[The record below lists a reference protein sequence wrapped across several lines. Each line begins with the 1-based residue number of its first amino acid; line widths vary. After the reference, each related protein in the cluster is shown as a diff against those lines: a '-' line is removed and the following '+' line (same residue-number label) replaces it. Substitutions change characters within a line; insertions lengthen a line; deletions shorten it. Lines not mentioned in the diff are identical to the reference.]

1 MLYCSTLRRGV
12 RRETREKQEGA
23 GMEEN
28 KGAFEEQKIEPTA
41 AETAQPAEQQSV
53 ESATAGGKRLA
64 KGGKKRGWLV
74 AGVVFGV
81 LAAAYLGL
89 GAWVVGAQRFYPNTS
104 VNGVACGGMTV
115 QELAARLNENAEK
128 ARNGDVSFVLP
139 NGMEIAH
146 IFFDDVPTAD
156 HTPCAEWA
164 FAHRGSGQDNILT
177 AGAKYLRA
185 LSVPEEI
192 IAGPEGKATDALLE
206 LAHLACGGIP
216 CEPVEFSIELT
227 ADDRVCATKPMD
239 GRKMTDRAEAQIADA
254 LFRAYFGGGEPT
266 VYTLEPVT
274 QDNADG
280 AYEVVPARPV
290 DLAAEREQLVGEKVN
305 ASYNIENGKIL
316 PSHVGVHFTLADLQ
330 SAYDAAEPCEV
341 FTVKAAVERPEVTTE
356 QLTEGLF
363 RDELSS
369 YTTRVGGAPGRHK
382 NVQITA
388 ERINGYIL
396 NAGDTM
402 KYGPLVTPFTA
413 ENGYYPAPGYLKGKT
428 VDMIG
433 GGACQASSTLYAA
446 VLYANLEIVQRVNHG
461 YASDYIGLGLDA
473 TVAEGGPEFEF
484 RNDTLYPIKVQA
496 EFFTKNKKDYIKVTL
511 LGTKTDDHYVKMV
524 TEVLS
529 TTPFEE
535 ELVETD
541 ELAPGER
548 KVEQTPYTGYYVKT
562 YRNVYAGDGTLLSST
577 YEATSNYRA
586 RNRIVLVG
594 KAAEPAVGPGPETGV
609 PAGPETETEAPP
621 EAPQEP
627 EGEAALPTE
636 PPAGPEPPAEG

>member
-1 MLYCSTLRRGV
+1 
-12 RRETREKQEGA
+12 
-23 GMEEN
+23 MEEK
-28 KGAFEEQKIEPTA
+28 KGAFEERKNEPA
-41 AETAQPAEQQSV
+41 AETVLSERENADAARAAAPQSV
-53 ESATAGGKRLA
+53 ESAAAGGKRLA
-64 KGGKKRGWLV
+64 KSGKKGRIV
-74 AGVVFGV
+74 ALAILGV
-81 LAAAYLGL
+81 LAAYLGL

-104 VNGVACGGMTV
+104 VNGVVCGGMTV

-128 ARNGDVSFVLP
+128 ARSSHVRFVLP
-139 NGMEIAH
+139 DGMEIAH
-146 IFFDDVPTAD
+146 ISFADVPQAD

-164 FAHRGSGQDNILT
+164 FTYRGCGKDNILT
-177 AGAKYLRA
+177 AGARYLHA
-185 LSVPEEI
+185 LSAPEEI
-192 IAGPEGKATDALLE
+192 ITGSEERSTEALLE
-206 LAHLACGGIP
+206 LARFACGGIP

-227 ADDRVCATKPMD
+227 DDDRICATKPMD
-239 GRKMTDRAEAQIADA
+239 GRKATDRAETQITDA
-254 LFRAYFGGGEPT
+254 LFRAYFGGGGPT
-266 VYTLEPVT
+266 EYTLEPVT

-280 AYEVVPARPV
+280 AYEIVPAQAV
-290 DLAAEREQLVGEKVN
+290 DLAAERERLVGEKVN
-305 ASYNIENGKIL
+305 ASYDIENAKIV
-316 PSHVGVHFTLADLQ
+316 PSRAGVHFTLKDLQ
-330 SAYDAAEPCEV
+330 SAYDAAAPCEI
-341 FTVKAAVERPEVTTE
+341 FTVRASVERPEVTTE
-356 QLTEGLF
+356 ALEECLF

-446 VLYANLEIVQRVNHG
+446 VLDANLEIVQRVNHG
-461 YASDYIGLGLDA
+461 FASDYIGLGLDA

-511 LGTKTDDHYVKMV
+511 LGTKTDDHYVKLV

-535 ELVETD
+535 EFVETD
-541 ELAPGER
+541 ELAPGEQ
-548 KVEQTPYTGYYVKT
+548 KVEQTAYTGYYVKT
-562 YRNVYAGDGTLLSST
+562 HRNVYAGDGTLLSST

-594 KAAEPAVGPGPETGV
+594 KAAEPAVGPGPETDG
-609 PAGPETETEAPP
+609 PAGPEAENETPP
-621 EAPQEP
+621 ETPPEMPQ
-627 EGEAALPTE
+627 
-636 PPAGPEPPAEG
+636 GPEQGQTPPAEPTPPAEA

>member
-1 MLYCSTLRRGV
+1 MRRG
-12 RRETREKQEGA
+12 TRKKQEGA
-23 GMEEN
+23 EMEEN
-28 KGAFEEQKIEPTA
+28 KGAFEEQKIEGTAA
-41 AETAQPAEQQSV
+41 AETAQPGGPQS
-53 ESATAGGKRLA
+53 AGGKRLA
-64 KGGKKRGWLV
+64 KGGKKGRII
-74 AGVVFGV
+74 AGIVLGV

-115 QELAARLNENAEK
+115 QEFAARLNENAEK
-128 ARNGDVSFVLP
+128 ARGSSVSFVLP
-139 NGMEIAH
+139 DGMEIAH
-146 IFFDDVPTAD
+146 ISFDDVPQAD

-164 FAHRGSGQDNILT
+164 FTNRGCGKDSILT
-177 AGAKYLRA
+177 AGARYLHA
-185 LSVPEEI
+185 LSAPEEI
-192 IAGPEGKATDALLE
+192 ITGSEERSTDALLE
-206 LAHLACGGIP
+206 LAHFACGGIP

-227 ADDRVCATKPMD
+227 DDDRICATKPMD
-239 GRKMTDRAEAQIADA
+239 GRKATDRAETQIADA
-254 LFRAYFGGGEPT
+254 LFRAYFGGGEPAE
-266 VYTLEPVT
+266 YTLEPVT

-280 AYEVVPARPV
+280 AYEVVPARPA
-290 DLAAEREQLVGEKVN
+290 DLTAERERLVGEKVN
-305 ASYNIENGKIL
+305 ASYDMESGKIV

-330 SAYDAAEPCEV
+330 SAYDAAQPCEV
-341 FTVKAAVERPEVTTE
+341 FTVRASVERPEVTTE
-356 QLTEGLF
+356 ALEKCLF

-382 NVQITA
+382 NVELTA

-496 EFFTKNKKDYIKVTL
+496 EFFTKDKKDYIKVTL

-577 YEATSNYRA
+577 YEATSNYRM

-594 KAAEPAVGPGPETGV
+594 KAAEPAVGPGPETGG
-609 PAGPETETEAPP
+609 PAETETGTGAPP

-627 EGEAALPTE
+627 EAGTDAPPLE
-636 PPAGPEPPAEG
+636 PPAAPEPPAEA

>member
-1 MLYCSTLRRGV
+1 
-12 RRETREKQEGA
+12 
-23 GMEEN
+23 
-28 KGAFEEQKIEPTA
+28 
-41 AETAQPAEQQSV
+41 
-53 ESATAGGKRLA
+53 
-64 KGGKKRGWLV
+64 
-74 AGVVFGV
+74 
-81 LAAAYLGL
+81 
-89 GAWVVGAQRFYPNTS
+89 
-104 VNGVACGGMTV
+104 MTV

-128 ARNGDVSFVLP
+128 ARGSSVRFVLP
-139 NGMEIAH
+139 DGMEIAH
-146 IFFDDVPTAD
+146 MSFDDVPQAD

-164 FAHRGSGQDNILT
+164 FTYRGCGKDSILT
-177 AGAKYLRA
+177 AGARYLRA
-185 LSVPEEI
+185 LSAPEEI
-192 IAGPEGKATDALLE
+192 ITGSEERSTDALLE
-206 LAHLACGGIP
+206 LAHFACGGIS

-227 ADDRVCATKPMD
+227 NDDRICATKPMD
-239 GRKMTDRAEAQIADA
+239 GRKATDRAETQIADA
-254 LFRAYFGGGEPT
+254 LFRAYFGGGEPAE
-266 VYTLEPVT
+266 YTLEPVT

-290 DLAAEREQLVGEKVN
+290 DLAAEREKLVGEKVN
-305 ASYNIENGKIL
+305 ASYDIENGKVV
-316 PSHVGVHFTLADLQ
+316 PSRVGVHFTLADLQ
-330 SAYDAAEPCEV
+330 SAYDAAAPCEI
-341 FTVKAAVERPEVTTE
+341 FTVRASVERPEVTTE
-356 QLTEGLF
+356 ALEECLF

-382 NVQITA
+382 NVELTA

-496 EFFTKNKKDYIKVTL
+496 EFFTKDKKDYIKVTL

-577 YEATSNYRA
+577 YEATSNYRM

-594 KAAEPAVGPGPETGV
+594 KAAEPSVGPGPETGG
-609 PAGPETETEAPP
+609 PAETETGTEAPP
-621 EAPQEP
+621 EAPPEP
-627 EGEAALPTE
+627 EAGTDTPPLE
-636 PPAGPEPPAEG
+636 PPAVPEPPAEA

>member
-1 MLYCSTLRRGV
+1 MRP
-12 RRETREKQEGA
+12 ETREEQEGA

-28 KGAFEEQKIEPTA
+28 RGAFEEQKNEPA
-41 AETAQPAEQQSV
+41 AETAQPERADAAAQSAGPHCA
-53 ESATAGGKRLA
+53 ESAAAGDKRPA
-64 KGGKKRGWLV
+64 KGGKKGGLA
-74 AGVVFGV
+74 AGVVLGV

-89 GAWVVGAQRFYPNTS
+89 GAWVLGAQRFYPNTG

-115 QELAARLNENAEK
+115 QELAAQLNANAEK
-128 ARNGDVSFVLP
+128 ARSGGVRFVLAD
-139 NGMEIAH
+139 GTEIAYSS
-146 IFFDDVPTAD
+146 FDGVPQAD
-156 HTPCAEWA
+156 HTPCAERA
-164 FAHRGSGQDNILT
+164 FARGGCGEDSILT
-177 AGAKYLRA
+177 AGARYLRA
-185 LSVPEEI
+185 LSAPEEI
-192 IAGPEGKATDALLE
+192 IAESEEGTNDALLA
-206 LAHLACGGIP
+206 LARTAGRGIS
-216 CEPVEFSIELT
+216 CEPVEFSIALT
-227 ADDRVCATKPMD
+227 DDDRVCATKPTD
-239 GRKMTDRAEAQIADA
+239 GRKRTDGAERQIADA
-254 LFRAYFGGGEPT
+254 LFRAYFSGGEQAEF
-266 VYTLEPVT
+266 TLLPVT
-274 QDNADG
+274 ADNADG
-280 AYEVVPARPV
+280 AYETVPARTV
-290 DLAAEREQLVGEKVN
+290 DLAAEREKLIGRKVN
-305 ASYNIENGKIL
+305 ASYDIENGRIV
-316 PSHVGVHFTLADLQ
+316 PSRVGVSFTLADLQ
-330 SAYDAAEPCEV
+330 SAYDAAAPGV
-341 FTVKAAVERPEVTTE
+341 TFTVRAAVERPEVTTE
-356 QLTEGLF
+356 QLETGLF

-369 YTTRVGGAPGRHK
+369 YTTRVKGAPGRHK

-461 YASDYIGLGLDA
+461 FASDYIGLGLDA

-496 EFFTKNKKDYIKVTL
+496 EFFTKDKKDYIKVTL
-511 LGTKTDDHYVKMV
+511 LGTKTDDRYVKMV

-548 KVEQTPYTGYYVKT
+548 KVEQTAYTGYYVKT
-562 YRNVYAGDGTLLSST
+562 YRNVYAGDGTLLSSA

-594 KAAEPAVGPGPETGV
+594 KAAEPAVGPGPETGE
-609 PAGPETETEAPP
+609 PAGPEEESETPP
-621 EAPQEP
+621 SPPQTP
-627 EGEAALPTE
+627 EEEQTLPAE
-636 PPAGPEPPAEG
+636 PEPPAEN